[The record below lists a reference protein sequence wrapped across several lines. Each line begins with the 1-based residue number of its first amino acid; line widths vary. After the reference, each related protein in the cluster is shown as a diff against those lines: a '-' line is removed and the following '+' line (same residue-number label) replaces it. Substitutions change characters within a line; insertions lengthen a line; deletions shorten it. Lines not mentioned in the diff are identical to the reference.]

1 MADRIDVNALIAAA
15 EKAAVEQSQAA
26 AKAKVK
32 LPTNARIDKMFN
44 FGIEPNLPLKD
55 TGFLYDQ
62 VVDNNTGYVL
72 GYVKN
77 GKFVQTIDQLPSAPV
92 KKDAPPKPQVPNFT
106 DPNAT
111 LAKSLQSEINDYTDQ
126 IQEIARR
133 ITTNAALPTDRKDLA
148 YLAKQYNSIV
158 ASQKQA
164 YVNTGLVQGDPK
176 IDKNGNLSIEN
187 VFTPKATAQ
196 GAPVS
201 SSTSISATGPIP
213 AGYTNPTSSKEIT
226 DRYAGMK
233 TTPDGKPIVTNAVS
247 GTISTGQQP
256 SVSSSGTKKVVETP
270 AAKPVLTP
278 DDFMAQYGV
287 QAALINSDPE
297 LKKLFDEAS
306 KNSWTADKFA
316 SQFLNTNWSK
326 THAQTWQAAETARLS
341 APATY
346 AQSYNNMRNAI
357 ARLTGTMGET
367 LTPDQLGKEVTDFS
381 KPVDRNPNDI
391 VQWALDQSWGKG
403 ADTAAI
409 KQHIAELGKINL
421 AMPGGETANTMMTLK
436 QFAGDMGMGNL
447 ALKGGTDYFS
457 KAAESMLLGKSTID
471 TWKNDILSQAKTRY
485 SAFAPAFD
493 SGQTLRTVSAPYL
506 NSIANLLEV
515 PVDQIDLSSSTGYGK
530 MVTDAL
536 TGTDPANPKP
546 TALYD
551 FQKAIKNL
559 PEWGYTNNARDS
571 VMPGVHGLLQ
581 LFGKVGA

>member
-1 MADRIDVNALIAAA
+1 MATKITPLDVQRAKDVLSKLSASDPGYAAA
-15 EKAAVEQSQAA
+15 LEQYRTLDKELTSQILALQQAQQSQKAATKTASQAKSTEA
-26 AKAKVK
+26 ADIKNRAFLDTVTK
-32 LPTNARIDKMFN
+32 LYQESVNLGQPNQTYKTEIDKLN
-44 FGIEPNLPLKD
+44 RELG
-55 TGFLYDQ
+55 
-62 VVDNNTGYVL
+62 NT
-72 GYVKN
+72 
-77 GKFVQTIDQLPSAPV
+77 A
-92 KKDAPPKPQVPNFT
+92 
-106 DPNAT
+106 AT
-111 LAKSLQSEINDYTDQ
+111 
-126 IQEIARR
+126 
-133 ITTNAALPTDRKDLA
+133 PT
-148 YLAKQYNSIV
+148 
-158 ASQKQA
+158 AS
-164 YVNTGLVQGDPK
+164 T
-176 IDKNGNLSIEN
+176 
-187 VFTPKATAQ
+187 
-196 GAPVS
+196 
-201 SSTSISATGPIP
+201 P
-213 AGYTNPTSSKEIT
+213 AGYTNPTPSKEIT
-226 DRYAGMK
+226 DRYTGMATGPANPKPTGPTGTAAPTSGQNTPTSKGKK
-233 TTPDGKPIVTNAVS
+233 TT
-247 GTISTGQQP
+247 
-256 SVSSSGTKKVVETP
+256 KVPPPPP
-270 AAKPVLTP
+270 ALTP
-278 DDFMAQYGV
+278 DDFMAKYGV

-297 LKKLFDEAS
+297 LKKLFNEAS

-326 THAQTWQAAETARLS
+326 THAETWQAAETARLS